1 MEGLVMLRQLIG
13 QLQEFVEVYGSQPQP
28 HYHHLQLPLLNHSH
42 HRNRR
47 FFFFSLSLL
56 GIQKSSSL
64 PPIFSSFTSCL
75 GVRTILLLCCAL
87 AFSNCK
93 FSWLSLNFLAELPF
107 GILNLGLIVFEECL
121 VCYCG
126 SWVVTFVGFLL
137 FQYVPFYS

>member
-42 HRNRR
+42 HQNRR
-47 FFFFSLSLL
+47 FFSLM

-64 PPIFSSFTSCL
+64 PPISSSSTSCL
-75 GVRTILLLCCAL
+75 GVRTVLLLCCTFS
-87 AFSNCK
+87 FSNCK
-93 FSWLSLNFLAELPF
+93 ISWLSLTFLAELLF
-107 GILNLGLIVFEECL
+107 GILKLGLIVFEECL

-126 SWVVTFVGFLL
+126 NWVVTFVGFLL